1 MVNSSLK
8 YGTTQSLDI
17 FLSRVLNT
25 KLKRKSKSIVI
36 TCAQYL
42 LVNGFLLLQEN
53 ENEVKSENNSIDTG
67 LEAMV
72 IIGGIYATITAIF
85 AFLHSYWLPP
95 TLKVSEEVE
104 LDYGKSNNLPL
115 IDSILEIPLAVK
127 WKGSLWWIVWIFWG
141 FFLALFVAS
150 VVLLLF
156 IPELTAKK
164 STVVAVAAALL
175 QLYQITGDFS
185 EYWVY
190 TRNSE
195 AVYDD
200 QDEPSSA

>member
-8 YGTTQSLDI
+8 NGTTQSLDI

-53 ENEVKSENNSIDTG
+53 ENEVKSGNNSIDTG
-67 LEAMV
+67 LVAMV
-72 IIGGIYATITAIF
+72 IIGGIYAIITALF
-85 AFLHSYWLPP
+85 AFLHAFWLPP

-141 FFLALFVAS
+141 FFLAIFVAS

-156 IPELTAKK
+156 IPELTAKN

-190 TRNSE
+190 TRNAE